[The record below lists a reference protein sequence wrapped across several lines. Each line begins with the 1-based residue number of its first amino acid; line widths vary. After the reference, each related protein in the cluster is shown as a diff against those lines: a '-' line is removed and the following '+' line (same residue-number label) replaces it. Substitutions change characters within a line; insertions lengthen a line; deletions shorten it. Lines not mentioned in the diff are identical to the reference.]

1 MTLSLTP
8 CDLPS
13 DAVEMGRIADAWG
26 IKGWI
31 KVHAYSASA
40 DALLA
45 GTEWFLQPP
54 VAPFDRGFTAFKGTI
69 RVEVKEIKPHADT
82 LVALCDASPH
92 RNAAESLKGARIFM
106 SRSQFPQTSDPDEYY
121 WVDLLGL
128 RVVNREGVALGV
140 VRDLMSTG
148 PNSVLVIE
156 YTVATPVAPESV
168 EAAADIPETGV
179 QAAAPVAAPKQA
191 ERLIPFVA
199 AYVDKVDKAAGVITV
214 DWQEDYE

>member
-1 MTLSLTP
+1 MTLSLTS
-8 CDLPS
+8 CELPS

-156 YTVATPVAPESV
+156 YTVAAPVADVSGAGEP
-168 EAAADIPETGV
+168 T
-179 QAAAPVAAPKQA
+179 APVAASKQA

>member
-1 MTLSLTP
+1 MTISLTP

-121 WVDLLGL
+121 WIDLLGL

-156 YTVATPVAPESV
+156 YTVAAPVADVSGAEEP
-168 EAAADIPETGV
+168 T
-179 QAAAPVAAPKQA
+179 APVAASKQA

>member
-156 YTVATPVAPESV
+156 YTVAAPVADVSGAGEP
-168 EAAADIPETGV
+168 T
-179 QAAAPVAAPKQA
+179 APVAASKQA
-191 ERLIPFVA
+191 ERLVPFVA

>member
-1 MTLSLTP
+1 MTLSLTS

-156 YTVATPVAPESV
+156 YTVAAPVADLSGAGEP
-168 EAAADIPETGV
+168 T
-179 QAAAPVAAPKQA
+179 APVAASKQA

>member
-45 GTEWFLQPP
+45 GSEWFLQPP

-69 RVEVKEIKPHADT
+69 RVDVKEIKPHADT

-156 YTVATPVAPESV
+156 YTVAAPVADVSGAGEP
-168 EAAADIPETGV
+168 T
-179 QAAAPVAAPKQA
+179 APVAASKQA

>member
-8 CDLPS
+8 CELPS

-69 RVEVKEIKPHADT
+69 RVDVKEIKPHADT

-156 YTVATPVAPESV
+156 YTVAAPVADVSGAGEP
-168 EAAADIPETGV
+168 T
-179 QAAAPVAAPKQA
+179 APVAASKQA

>member
-156 YTVATPVAPESV
+156 YTVAAPVADVSGAGEP
-168 EAAADIPETGV
+168 T
-179 QAAAPVAAPKQA
+179 APVAAPKQA

>member
-1 MTLSLTP
+1 MTISLTP
-8 CDLPS
+8 CELPS

-26 IKGWI
+26 IKGWV

-45 GTEWFLQPP
+45 GSEWFLLPP

-156 YTVATPVAPESV
+156 YTVA
-168 EAAADIPETGV
+168 
-179 QAAAPVAAPKQA
+179 APVADVSGAGESTAPVTASKQA

>member
-45 GTEWFLQPP
+45 GSEWFLQPP

-121 WVDLLGL
+121 WVDLLDL

-156 YTVATPVAPESV
+156 YTVAAPVADVSRAGEP
-168 EAAADIPETGV
+168 T
-179 QAAAPVAAPKQA
+179 APVAASKQA

>member
-156 YTVATPVAPESV
+156 YTVVAPVADVSGAGEP
-168 EAAADIPETGV
+168 T
-179 QAAAPVAAPKQA
+179 APVAASKQA

-199 AYVDKVDKAAGVITV
+199 AYVDKVDKSAGVITV

>member
-1 MTLSLTP
+1 MTHPLTP
-8 CDLPS
+8 CELPS

-156 YTVATPVAPESV
+156 YTVAAPVADVSGAGEP
-168 EAAADIPETGV
+168 T
-179 QAAAPVAAPKQA
+179 APVAASKQA